1 MDNGNRSVRVSG
13 RIIVMPDN
21 PLKPEST
28 KTDTGAISFIFE
40 KLLSEKTFI
49 ELVTV
54 VASYPDTQTVDIKPL
69 VSRSDSEAKPIANSV
84 VHGITYLRWQCG
96 NSALIMYPA
105 VGDIGLMAVSDR
117 DSSAVRLTRVES
129 LPATNDNHSRTD
141 GVYLGGLLNMQP
153 SQFIELKNGE
163 INITT
168 PDKINITC
176 KDATIK
182 ASDGVTVDTP
192 LAKFTGDVID
202 NVDDNTS
209 TLRDLRERF
218 NTHQHNIGGIET
230 GSGTVESD
238 KPNNPT
244 G

>member
-1 MDNGNRSVRVSG
+1 MSDNL
-13 RIIVMPDN
+13 
-21 PLKPEST
+21 LKPEST
-28 KTDTGAISFIFE
+28 KTDSGAISFIFE
-40 KLLSEKTFI
+40 KLLLEKTFI

-69 VSRSDSEAKPIANSV
+69 VARSDSEGKPIANSV

-96 NSALIMYPA
+96 NSALIMDPV

-117 DSSAVRLTRVES
+117 DSSAVRLTRAES
-129 LPATNDNHSRTD
+129 LPVTRDSHSRTD

-153 SQFIELKNGE
+153 SQFIELKNGA

-168 PDKINITC
+168 PDKVNVTC
-176 KDATIK
+176 GAAMIV
-182 ASDGVTVDTP
+182 ASDSVTVDTP
-192 LAKFTGDVID
+192 LAEFTGDIID
-202 NVDDNTS
+202 NAKDNTS
-209 TLRDLRERF
+209 TLKDLREKF
-218 NTHQHNIGGIET
+218 NAHQHQVAGIET
-230 GSGTVESD
+230 GSSTVESD